1 MAVWLGLWLK
11 SSACWGLRN
20 ERRHQPPGAGD
31 LVRAVVSL
39 VFEGCAMTDARPT
52 KAESSVTRQG
62 AQIITP
68 GRLPVRQNTV
78 TAEVLCRFLSYERLT
93 GIEAVTEASTTRLAA
108 YVDYLKGYGWT
119 TETVSK
125 ATGCRDG
132 RVATISEYW
141 LPADTIAAAMDA
153 GAGAWCDGVR
163 IARKAL
169 RAKAAQAR
177 REAELT
183 NAARRACRDH
193 HPGQGWLFDGG
204 SHG

>member
-62 AQIITP
+62 AQIITQ
-68 GRLPVRQNTV
+68 GRLPVRQNTAI
-78 TAEVLCRFLSYERLT
+78 AELLSRLLNYERLT
-93 GIEAVTEASTTRLAA
+93 GMDAVAGSSTTRLSSHI
-108 YVDYLKGYGWT
+108 YYLKAYGWPIADA
-119 TETVSK
+119 SK
-125 ATGCRDG
+125 ATGCADG
-132 RVATISEYW
+132 RVTTISEYW

-153 GAGAWCDGVR
+153 GSGAWCDGVR
-163 IARKAL
+163 VARKAL

-177 REAELT
+177 REAERT
-183 NAARRACRDH
+183 NAARRARREH
-193 HPGQGWLFDGG
+193 HPGQGSLFEAGL
-204 SHG
+204 HG

>member
-1 MAVWLGLWLK
+1 MWRK
-11 SSACWGLRN
+11 SSAFWGLRN

-39 VFEGCAMTDARPT
+39 VFEGRKMKNARPA
-52 KAESSVTRQG
+52 KAVSSVTRQG
-62 AQIITP
+62 AQIIAP
-68 GRLPVRQNTV
+68 GRLPVRQDTV

-141 LPADTIAAAMDA
+141 LPAEVIAAAMAA

-163 IARKAL
+163 VARKAL

-177 REAELT
+177 REAERT
-183 NAARRACRDH
+183 NAARRARRDH
-193 HPGQGWLFDGG
+193 HPGQGSLFEAGL
-204 SHG
+204 HG

>member
-1 MAVWLGLWLK
+1 MWRK
-11 SSACWGLRN
+11 SSAFWGLRN

-39 VFEGCAMTDARPT
+39 VFEGRKMKNARPA
-52 KAESSVTRQG
+52 KAVSSVTRQG
-62 AQIITP
+62 AQIIAP

-93 GIEAVTEASTTRLAA
+93 GLDAVTEASTTRLAA

-125 ATGCRDG
+125 ATGCADG
-132 RVATISEYW
+132 RVTTISEYW
-141 LPADTIAAAMDA
+141 LPAEVIAAAMAA
-153 GAGAWCDGVR
+153 GAGAWCASVR

-177 REAELT
+177 REAERT
-183 NAARRACRDH
+183 NAARRARRDH
-193 HPGQGWLFDGG
+193 HPGQGWLFEGG
-204 SHG
+204 LHE

>member
-1 MAVWLGLWLK
+1 M
-11 SSACWGLRN
+11 SWGLRN
-20 ERRHQPPGAGD
+20 GRRRHPPGAGD

-39 VFEGCAMTDARPT
+39 VSEGRVMRNARNNN
-52 KAESSVTRQG
+52 KVESSITLAG
-62 AQIITP
+62 SQIMTP

-93 GIEAVTEASTTRLAA
+93 GLDAVFDASTTRLAA
-108 YVDYLKGYGWT
+108 YVHYLAGYGWT
-119 TETVSK
+119 AETTDK
-125 ATGCRDG
+125 ATGCADG
-132 RVATISEYW
+132 RVTTISEYW
-141 LPADTIAAAMDA
+141 LPAEVIAAAMAA

-177 REAELT
+177 REAERS
-183 NAARRACRDH
+183 NAARRARRDH

-204 SHG
+204 LHG